1 MKIELDTKELAREIA
16 RELKT
21 ATPEEQTVPVWEQRM
36 KEADDEQE
44 RRIYARVRAKGAFAC
59 RREGK
64 RSYATPMHYHV
75 FFRSQGGTFS
85 AAARAVQSAM
95 TPETSVNLVSA
106 FEQRLPE
113 LREAVSNI
121 LKSLG
126 NPNFVK
132 WETKGRI
139 DLANGSKIYIEPM
152 KEGCFCGRSLHHL
165 IIDGMPLL
173 TDIGHQEYVRD
184 FLRAV
189 MPAFVMA
196 KYNRGLDVYFSH
208 ETTRDFTT
216 GEPDGK
222 KETPE
227 FIGDAIR
234 ERVDFG
240 RPLKDGWAS
249 LDINR
254 L

>member
-1 MKIELDTKELAREIA
+1 
-16 RELKT
+16 
-21 ATPEEQTVPVWEQRM
+21 M
-36 KEADDEQE
+36 KEADDEQA
-44 RRIYARVRAKGAFAC
+44 RRIYARACAKG
-59 RREGK
+59 ENYG
-64 RSYATPMHYHV
+64 YATPMHYHV
-75 FFRSQGGTFS
+75 FFHRQVGTFS
-85 AAARAVQSAM
+85 AAARAVQSAA
-95 TPETSVNLVSA
+95 TPDTSVNLVSA
-106 FEQRLPE
+106 FGKRLPE

-126 NPNFVK
+126 NTSIVK

-152 KEGCFCGRSLHHL
+152 KEGCFCGRSLNHL

-173 TDIGHQEYVRD
+173 SDICHQEYVRD

-196 KYNRGLDVYFSH
+196 KYNKGLDVYFSH

-216 GEPDGK
+216 GKPDGK

-227 FIGDAIR
+227 FIDNAIR
-234 ERVDFG
+234 ERIDFG
-240 RPLKDGWAS
+240 RPLKDGWAT